1 MRKLGLALALALA
14 GTAVDAAT
22 LTVDCSRPGPTGRIG
37 STLALL
43 NPTGP
48 NTVNVVG
55 TCRENVVVRGFDRL
69 VLAAQEGAA
78 IEDASGGQEP
88 VLYVIDSRRI
98 EIRGFRITGGFRGVV
113 CSEQSLCRFTGNT
126 IEGSSDNA
134 VEIDNSEATFASDS
148 LQDAGGAGLG
158 LLASNVTA
166 WRLTVQRTGSGIFAC
181 SGSVLTAS
189 ELTAVNN
196 HSDGVFM
203 CSHSYLDLTD
213 STVSGNTGSGLS
225 LANQSA
231 ALLLQDSITGNGMF
245 GVAMGD
251 LSLTDF
257 YGGAT
262 VTGNTEQD
270 IRCWGQYSVA
280 THLENATYGTNDCPV
295 P

>member
-1 MRKLGLALALALA
+1 MP
-14 GTAVDAAT
+14 
-22 LTVDCSRPGPTGRIG
+22 C
-37 STLALL
+37 
-43 NPTGP
+43 
-48 NTVNVVG
+48 
-55 TCRENVVVRGFDRL
+55 
-69 VLAAQEGAA
+69 
-78 IEDASGGQEP
+78 
-88 VLYVIDSRRI
+88 
-98 EIRGFRITGGFRGVV
+98 
-113 CSEQSLCRFTGNT
+113 
-126 IEGSSDNA
+126 
-134 VEIDNSEATFASDS
+134 
-148 LQDAGGAGLG
+148 GAGLG